1 MVKLFVRLFI
11 SYASEDESDFA
22 EPLANELS
30 KDNEVWFAPYKL
42 KVGDS
47 LFEKI
52 NEGLRT
58 CDYGVVI
65 LSHHFFAKKWPTAE
79 LNGLFALEEP
89 FRKLILPVWRG
100 LTADDIKIYS
110 PILADRKA
118 ADGST
123 VASAAADLR
132 FALSA
137 SDRQRVLSALDK
149 SVRGLVTLTEALHER
164 QNSERLLTNEEGRAL
179 VVTATGQL
187 FDTIETAIN
196 ALVSSSAPALRFQC
210 KRDSAKFVRV
220 DASYQLSLHLSLHL
234 PYTNSAGNCRLRVGV
249 YRDDDRFGHASGTLS
264 AKWTNLSAEE
274 YLPFIR
280 LTGEVMWKRN
290 ADEVITGDQLAAKAL
305 ESLRAALEQAA
316 L

>member
-1 MVKLFVRLFI
+1 VRLFI

-58 CDYGVVI
+58 CDYGIVI
-65 LSHHFFAKKWPTAE
+65 LSHHFFAKKWPPAE

-89 FRKLILPVWRG
+89 SRRLILPVWRG

-110 PILADRKA
+110 PIIADRKA

-137 SDRQRVLSALDK
+137 SDRQRALTVLDK
-149 SVRGLVTLTEALHER
+149 SVRGLATLSETLHER

-187 FDTIETAIN
+187 FDAVETAIN

-210 KRDSAKFVRV
+210 KRDGAKFIRV
-220 DASYQLSLHLSLHL
+220 DASHRLSLHLSLHL

-249 YRDDDRFGHASGTLS
+249 YRDDDRFGHAWGTAS
-264 AKWTNLSAEE
+264 NKWENLSTEE

-280 LTGEVMWKRN
+280 IKGDVIWQQNTDELITGEQV
-290 ADEVITGDQLAAKAL
+290 AAKAL
-305 ESLRAALEQAA
+305 ESLRAALEQAV